1 MTETTNKKT
10 VAKASAGKQVK
21 ASPEASPEKSLATGP
36 EQAAAKS
43 PVKAAAKPKPTAVAK
58 PITAA
63 AAPRSNSKPPN
74 VTVSPHRSRDFS
86 PDVVASK
93 AYEIYSRE
101 GHQHGRDQDHWFRAE
116 EELRN
121 VLV

>member
-1 MTETTNKKT
+1 MSETTKKKT

-21 ASPEASPEKSLATGP
+21 ASPQKTPEPMTEKSPLKAT
-36 EQAAAKS
+36 
-43 PVKAAAKPKPTAVAK
+43 AKPKPAAVAK
-58 PITAA
+58 PSTAA
-63 AAPRSNSKPPN
+63 ETPRSNTKQPK
-74 VTVSPHRSRDFS
+74 VTVSPHRSRDLS
-86 PDVVASK
+86 PDPDVVARK

>member
-1 MTETTNKKT
+1 MSETTKKKT

-21 ASPEASPEKSLATGP
+21 ASPQKTP

-58 PITAA
+58 PIAAA
-63 AAPRSNSKPPN
+63 AAPRSNTKASK
-74 VTVSPHRSRDFS
+74 VTVSPHKSRDLS
-86 PDVVASK
+86 PDVVARK